1 MCVCVCVC
9 VCVYCVDVCSQ
20 SIVVQFAAE
29 MAHLMAASIEM
40 AHLIGC
46 TSCVCVC
53 VCVCTVL
60 MCVHRALWYS
70 LLLRWLI
77 LWQLLLRWLIL

>member
-1 MCVCVCVC
+1 MCVC

-40 AHLIGC
+40 AHLVGC
-46 TSCVCVC
+46 TLCVCMS
-53 VCVCTVL
+53 CTVL
-60 MCVHRALWYS
+60 MCVHRAL
-70 LLLRWLI
+70 
-77 LWQLLLRWLIL
+77 

>member
-1 MCVCVCVC
+1 M
-9 VCVYCVDVCSQ
+9 
-20 SIVVQFAAE
+20 VQFAAE

-40 AHLIGC
+40 AHLVGY
-46 TSCVCVC
+46 TLCVCVC
-53 VCVCTVL
+53 VCVCVCTSYTVL

-77 LWQLLLRWLIL
+77 SWQLLSRWLIL

>member
-1 MCVCVCVC
+1 M
-9 VCVYCVDVCSQ
+9 
-20 SIVVQFAAE
+20 VQFAAE

-53 VCVCTVL
+53 VCTVL
-60 MCVHRALWYS
+60 MCVHRAL
-70 LLLRWLI
+70 
-77 LWQLLLRWLIL
+77 